1 MVEVRQARYFLAV
14 AEELHFGR
22 AANRLNMSQPPLS
35 QAIRQLERELGVRLF
50 DRTSRSVSLT
60 DTGRVFA
67 EECRRLIGA
76 ARRAQEVAAQA
87 EAGLYG
93 TLRIGAVTLAFAET
107 LPRIIDRFRVTRPSV
122 RLHVEEIDTPQ
133 GRDGLLN
140 HEIDVAIIRLGE
152 PVRHLRTRPLRRD
165 QLVVAT
171 PAEYLGLPE
180 TSEVIDLGALR
191 DEPWVWLRREISPD
205 YHDQLMTA
213 CRQAGF
219 APEPHCYANSI
230 TTQLAMVA
238 SGLGITLVPNAA
250 IRFGQPNI
258 RHRPLLNPFEL
269 VELSLVSRDTNH
281 EPLVGHF
288 IDCSTTASATTRGV
302 R

>member
-1 MVEVRQARYFLAV
+1 MWSESMIEVRQARYFLAV
-14 AEELHFGR
+14 TEELHFGR

-35 QAIRQLERELGVRLF
+35 QAIRQLERELGVRLL

-76 ARRAQEVAAQA
+76 ARRAEDVAAQA
-87 EAGLYG
+87 EAGLFG
-93 TLRIGAVTLAFAET
+93 TLRIGAVTLSFAET
-107 LPRIIDRFRVTRPSV
+107 LPRIIARFRTSRPGV
-122 RLHVEEIDTPQ
+122 KLNVEEIDTPQ

-140 HEIDVAIIRLGE
+140 HEIDVAIIRLAE
-152 PVRHLRTRPLRRD
+152 PVRRLRTRPLRRD

-171 PAEYLGLPE
+171 PSDYPSVPDSTDG
-180 TSEVIDLGALR
+180 IDLSTLC
-191 DEPWVWLRREISPD
+191 DEPWVWLRRDVSPD
-205 YHDQLMTA
+205 YHDQLLTA

-219 APEPHCYANSI
+219 TPDAHCHANSI

-250 IRFGQPNI
+250 IRLGQPDI

-269 VELSLVSRDTNH
+269 VELSLVSRDTSR
-281 EPLVGHF
+281 EPLVNHF
-288 IDCSTTASATTRGV
+288 IECATTKPP
-302 R
+302 

>member
-1 MVEVRQARYFLAV
+1 MWSESMIEVRQARYFLAV

-35 QAIRQLERELGVRLF
+35 QAIRQLERELGVRLLE
-50 DRTSRSVSLT
+50 RTSRSVTLT

-67 EECRRLIGA
+67 DECRRLIGA
-76 ARRAQEVAAQA
+76 ARRAEDIAAQA

-107 LPRIIDRFRVTRPSV
+107 LPRIIARFRASRPGV
-122 RLHVEEIDTPQ
+122 RLNVEEIDTPK

-165 QLVVAT
+165 QLVIAT
-171 PAEYLGLPE
+171 PSDYPRVPDSTDA
-180 TSEVIDLGALR
+180 IDLSTLR
-191 DEPWVWLRREISPD
+191 DEPWVWLRRDVSPD
-205 YHDQLMTA
+205 YHDQLLTA
-213 CRQAGF
+213 CREAGF
-219 APEPHCYANSI
+219 TPDAHCHANSI

-250 IRFGQPNI
+250 IRFGQPDI

-269 VELSLVSRDTNH
+269 VELSLVSRDTTR
-281 EPLVGHF
+281 EPLVDHF
-288 IDCSTTASATTRGV
+288 IECATTEPP
-302 R
+302 

>member
-1 MVEVRQARYFLAV
+1 MIEVRQARYFLAV

-35 QAIRQLERELGVRLF
+35 QAIRQLERELGVRLLE
-50 DRTSRSVSLT
+50 RTSRSVSLT

-67 EECRRLIGA
+67 DECRRLIGA
-76 ARRAQEVAAQA
+76 ARRAEDVAAQA

-107 LPRIIDRFRVTRPSV
+107 LPRIIARFRASRPGV

-152 PVRHLRTRPLRRD
+152 PVRHLRTIPLRRD
-165 QLVVAT
+165 HLVIAT
-171 PAEYLGLPE
+171 PTDHPRVPDTLDA
-180 TSEVIDLGALR
+180 IDLGTLR
-191 DEPWVWLRREISPD
+191 DEPWVWLRRDVSPD
-205 YHDQLMTA
+205 YHDQLLSA
-213 CRQAGF
+213 CRAAGF
-219 APEPHCYANSI
+219 TPEAHCHANSI

-269 VELSLVSRDTNH
+269 VELSLVSRDTSR
-281 EPLVGHF
+281 EPLVNHF
-288 IDCSTTASATTRGV
+288 IDCATTEPE
-302 R
+302 